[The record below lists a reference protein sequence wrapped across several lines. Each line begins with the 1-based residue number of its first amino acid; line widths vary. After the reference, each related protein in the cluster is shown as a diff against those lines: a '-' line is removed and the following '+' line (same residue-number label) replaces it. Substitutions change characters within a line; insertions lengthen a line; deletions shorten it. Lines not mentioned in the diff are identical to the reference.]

1 MKTVWVVGAG
11 GLLGA
16 ALWHRCSALGDE
28 VFVPAERLA
37 WAERT
42 RLMTQLQANVNAFA
56 GRVGASASP
65 EWEVYWAAGVG
76 TMSSPAEALL
86 LETEAL
92 GVLLEALASNA
103 VLAGTQGAI
112 GFASSAGAIYAG
124 AMDELISEVTPVAP
138 TTPYARAKLQQE
150 DLVRAFAATRPAT
163 RALLA
168 RFSTLYGTG
177 QAVGKQQGLLTH
189 IARSIVRHEPIQ
201 IFVPFDTIRDYL
213 RVEDAAAHM
222 ICALRETGPAHQLTK
237 IIASEHPTT
246 IAEIVATFRR
256 LARRSPRI
264 VTSASQRAGLY
275 GRRMQFRSN
284 LVLHGHDDLPATNL
298 TVGIA
303 QLLDAERARFTRP
316 AER

>member
-37 WAERT
+37 WAERA
-42 RLMTQLQANVNAFA
+42 RLMAQLQANVSAFA

-92 GVLLEALASNA
+92 GVLLEALASNP
-103 VLAGTQGAI
+103 VLAATQGAI

-150 DLVRAFAATRPAT
+150 DLVRAFAAARPAT

-222 ICALRETGPAHQLTK
+222 ICALRETEPAHQLTK